1 MANSYFQ
8 FKQFTVHQEHCAMK
22 VGIDGV
28 LLGVW
33 ADVVGARNILDIGTG
48 TGLIALMLAQR
59 SAANITA
66 IDIDSGAYLQAQ
78 ENVKQSAWTE
88 RISVQQLSL
97 QAFSEQANMQYDHIV
112 SNPPYFIDSLKA
124 GTLERTA
131 ARHTDSLTHEE
142 LILNAKGLLTETGRM
157 SIILPVNEGLQ
168 CIEIAKSVGLYCSK
182 LVTVFPKPNAIAKRL
197 LIEFSKTDCM
207 QENSELTIESDQRH
221 QYSPEFTE
229 LAKDFYLK
237 L

>member
-28 LLGVW
+28 LLGTW
-33 ADVVGARNILDIGTG
+33 ADVVGAKNILDIGTG
-48 TGLIALMLAQR
+48 TGLITLMLAQR
-59 SAANITA
+59 SKANIRA
-66 IDIDSGAYLQAQ
+66 IDIDKAACIQAQ
-78 ENVKQSAWTE
+78 ENVNISDWTD
-88 RISVQQLSL
+88 RISIQQLSL
-97 QAFSEQANMQYDHIV
+97 QAFSKQANIKYDHIV
-112 SNPPYFIDSLKA
+112 SNPPYFVDSLKA

-142 LILNAKGLLTETGRM
+142 LILNAKSLLTETGRM

-168 CIEIAKSVGLYCSK
+168 CIEIAKNAGLYCSK
-182 LVTVFPKPNAIAKRL
+182 LVTVYPKPSASAKRL
-197 LIEFSKTDCM
+197 LIEFSTTACI
-207 QENSELTIESDQRH
+207 QENTELTIESDQRH
-221 QYSPEFTE
+221 QYSPEFTA